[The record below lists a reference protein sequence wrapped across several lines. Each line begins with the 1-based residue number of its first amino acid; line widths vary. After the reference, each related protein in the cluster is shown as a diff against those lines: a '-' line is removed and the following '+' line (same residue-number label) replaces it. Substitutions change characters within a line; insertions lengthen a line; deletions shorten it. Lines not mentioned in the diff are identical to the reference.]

1 MSPNPDPSS
10 DLSSDPPSDPS
21 SASAGYAVEH
31 RTAVGAAEEAGALLR
46 SRFPDGFAAHAKGQQ
61 GDVVTDL
68 DVAAEQLVVGRIR
81 DRFPHD
87 RILAEE
93 SGELAGDGG
102 GRTWLIDPLDGSNNV
117 VIGLPVYVVGVAL
130 CVEDTPVVGVVHDPL
145 TARTWSARRGGG
157 AQGPGGRLAVPPR
170 ARPLSAAG
178 PLLAWTQ
185 GHAVSR
191 DDPVA
196 CALRH
201 TLELRSRRL
210 LQLWAPLVA
219 WAMLARGDID
229 GFVGYRAEA
238 IDLPAGA
245 LLAREAGVALR
256 HLDGAEFGGGFGGPD
271 TGRSFVAGRPEM
283 LPHLLDLVSPFSPGT
298 EGTHMGGTVLTGPAA
313 RRSSAA
319 GTSPSGPTSGL
330 RPGKPPA

>member
-1 MSPNPDPSS
+1 MSPNPDAWSS
-10 DLSSDPPSDPS
+10 
-21 SASAGYAVEH
+21 EH
-31 RTAVGAAEEAGALLR
+31 ATAVAAAEEAGALLR
-46 SRFPDGFAAHAKGQQ
+46 SRFPDGFAARPKGEL

-81 DRFPHD
+81 ERFPHD

-93 SGELAGDGG
+93 SGEIAGDGDG
-102 GRTWLIDPLDGSNNV
+102 RTGRTWLIDPLDGSNNV
-117 VIGLPVYVVGVAL
+117 VIGLAVYVVGIAL
-130 CVEDTPVVGVVHDPL
+130 CVDDTPVVGVVHDPM
-145 TARTWSARRGGG
+145 TGRTWSARQGGG
-157 AQGPGGRLAVPPR
+157 AHGPAGRLTAP
-170 ARPLSAAG
+170 AASGPLPAAG

-185 GHAVSR
+185 GHAVLR

-196 CALRH
+196 CSLRH

-245 LLAREAGVALR
+245 LLAREAGIALR

-271 TGRSFVAGRPEM
+271 TGRSFVAGRPEL

-298 EGTHMGGTVLTGPAA
+298 GGTHTAGTAPTDPAA
-313 RRSSAA
+313 RRSSAG
-319 GTSPSGPTSGL
+319 GTSPWAPTSGH
-330 RPGKPPA
+330 RPGTPST

>member
-1 MSPNPDPSS
+1 MSPNPDAWSS
-10 DLSSDPPSDPS
+10 
-21 SASAGYAVEH
+21 EH
-31 RTAVGAAEEAGALLR
+31 GTAVAAAEEAGALLR
-46 SRFPDGFAAHAKGQQ
+46 SRFPDGFVPRPKGRL

-68 DVAAEQLVVGRIR
+68 DVAAERLVVGRIR
-81 DRFPHD
+81 ERFPHD

-102 GRTWLIDPLDGSNNV
+102 GRTWLVDPLDGSNNV
-117 VIGLPVYVVGVAL
+117 VIGLAVYVVGIAL
-130 CVEDTPVVGVVHDPL
+130 CVDDTPVVGVVHDPM
-145 TARTWSARRGGG
+145 TGRTWSALRGGG
-157 AQGPGGRLAVPPR
+157 AHGPGGRLAANAAGR
-170 ARPLSAAG
+170 ALSPAG

-191 DDPVA
+191 DDSVA

-229 GFVGYRAEA
+229 GFVGYRAEG

-245 LLAREAGVALR
+245 LLAHEAGIALR
-256 HLDGAEFGGGFGGPD
+256 HLDGAEFAGGFGGPD
-271 TGRSFVAGRPEM
+271 TGRSFVAGRPEL
-283 LPHLLDLVSPFSPGT
+283 LPRLLDLVSPFSPGT
-298 EGTHMGGTVLTGPAA
+298 EGTHTAGTVPTGPAA

-319 GTSPSGPTSGL
+319 GTSPSAPTSGP
-330 RPGKPPA
+330 RPGRPSA

>member
-1 MSPNPDPSS
+1 MSPNRDAWP
-10 DLSSDPPSDPS
+10 
-21 SASAGYAVEH
+21 ASAGYADEH
-31 RTAVGAAEEAGALLR
+31 RTAVAAAEEAGALLR
-46 SRFPDGFAAHAKGQQ
+46 SRFPDGFGARPKGRL

-68 DVAAEQLVVGRIR
+68 DLAAEQLVVGRIR
-81 DRFPHD
+81 ERFPRD

-93 SGELAGDGG
+93 SGELSGDGG
-102 GRTWLIDPLDGSNNV
+102 GRTWLVDPLDGSNNV
-117 VIGLPVYVVGVAL
+117 VIGLAVYVVGIAL
-130 CVEDTPVVGVVHDPL
+130 CVDDTPVVGVVHDPM
-145 TARTWSARRGGG
+145 TCRTWSALRGAG
-157 AQGPGGRLAVPPR
+157 AHGPAGRLPSHAVG
-170 ARPLSAAG
+170 RPLSPAG

-185 GHAVSR
+185 GHGVPR
-191 DDPVA
+191 DDTVA

-245 LLAREAGVALR
+245 LLAREAGIALR
-256 HLDGAEFGGGFGGPD
+256 HLDGAEFGGGYGGPD
-271 TGRSFVAGRPEM
+271 TGRSFVAGRPEL

-298 EGTHMGGTVLTGPAA
+298 GGTHRAETVPTGPAVP
-313 RRSSAA
+313 RSSAG
-319 GTSPSGPTSGL
+319 GTSPSDPRSGH
-330 RPGKPPA
+330 RPGRPSA

>member
-1 MSPNPDPSS
+1 MSPKPDPWSS
-10 DLSSDPPSDPS
+10 
-21 SASAGYAVEH
+21 EH
-31 RTAVGAAEEAGALLR
+31 STAVAAAEEAGALLR
-46 SRFPDGFAAHAKGQQ
+46 SSFPDGFAARPKGRL

-81 DRFPHD
+81 ERFPYD

-93 SGELAGDGG
+93 SGELVGDGG
-102 GRTWLIDPLDGSNNV
+102 GRTWLVDPLDGSNNV
-117 VIGLPVYVVGVAL
+117 VIGLAVYVVGIAL
-130 CVEDTPVVGVVHDPL
+130 CVDDTPVVGVVHDPM
-145 TARTWSARRGGG
+145 TGRTWSALRGGG
-157 AQGPGGRLAVPPR
+157 AHGPGGRLAAP
-170 ARPLSAAG
+170 AQGLSAAG

-185 GHAVSR
+185 GHGVSR
-191 DDPVA
+191 DDTVA

-245 LLAREAGVALR
+245 LLAREAGIALR

-271 TGRSFVAGRPEM
+271 TGRSFVAGRPEL

-298 EGTHMGGTVLTGPAA
+298 GGTHTAETVPTGRVVP
-313 RRSSAA
+313 RSPVD
-319 GTSPSGPTSGL
+319 GTSPSAPRSGH
-330 RPGKPPA
+330 RPGRPSA